1 MNADNELNN
10 TETKSL
16 STVLDELISQNLI
29 TPDERKEIEETGQV
43 TIGSRTIIFDTITM
57 NPQNVGRFYGKTVKN
72 YTDKQGNSDYQ
83 LFYIDYDNKY
93 GDGAGTIYLK
103 KKESVTSW
111 NLSDYNKVQ
120 SYQDTTG
127 LNLYSIS
134 NLENMPIVYRMNQ
147 KWRENLTSTPENK
160 SAKFTAFLCNS
171 NNWKDYDEKGRT
183 VGEGTVNYA
192 IGGPSLELFVDS
204 INQAIDSQNPE
215 LKKFDCKVDDRYG
228 YEVAT
233 LTSGEGPNYST
244 STGKD
249 TVPASLAEEMYAHAD
264 DVDYQIITSPID
276 GRDDGIFYMDD
287 YWHCISNQTTFGN
300 GSRGV
305 TVLVSLSADFNLE
318 FVD

>member
-1 MNADNELNN
+1 M
-10 TETKSL
+10 
-16 STVLDELISQNLI
+16 I

-72 YTDKQGNSDYQ
+72 YTDKRGNSDYQ
-83 LFYIDYDNKY
+83 LFYVDYENKY

-111 NLSDYNKVQ
+111 TLSDYDKVQ
-120 SYQDTTG
+120 SYQDTNG
-127 LNLYSIS
+127 LNLYSVS

-147 KWRENLTSTPENK
+147 KWREYLTSTPDTRA
-160 SAKFTAFLCNS
+160 AKFTAFLCNQ
-171 NNWKDYDEKGRT
+171 NNWKDYDENGRT

-204 INQAIDSQNPE
+204 INQAIDSQKPE
-215 LKKFDCKVDDRYG
+215 LKKFDCKVDPERVAKWHYG

-233 LTSGEGPNYST
+233 ITDGEEPVYSN
-244 STGKD
+244 STGMNS
-249 TVPASLAEEMYAHAD
+249 VPASLAEEMYAHANN
-264 DVDYQIITSPID
+264 VDYQIIASQIY
-276 GRDDGIFYMDD
+276 GRDDEIFYIND
-287 YWHCISNQTTFGN
+287 YNYRIDNQTTFSN

-305 TVLVSLSADFNLE
+305 TILVSLSADFNLE
-318 FVD
+318 FID